1 MKDKLDEEKEH
12 LEKLEEK
19 REEIFTE
26 LNNAG
31 GNADN
36 SSFNDKAII
45 KDYDIVNTTI
55 ATKEREISEKQRMVA
70 TWNNSLDVINQK
82 LSSYKKDMSVQKYE
96 DFADLMKKI
105 NDVIVKTKDDIYDR
119 TITALAKEANE
130 KYIALTT
137 GNQSSGGKLLF
148 ERNHDVVNVSIR
160 DVQNGEI
167 TGLGTGFQRMKQLA
181 IVMAIISSKIG
192 DEKNSTI
199 PLSQMLPSLNLV
211 KTLSI
216 ISSKLP
222 QEFLV
227 KALS

>member
-1 MKDKLDEEKEH
+1 MKNWKKN
-12 LEKLEEK
+12 
-19 REEIFTE
+19 EEIFTE

-119 TITALAKEANE
+119 TITALAKR
-130 KYIALTT
+130 
-137 GNQSSGGKLLF
+137 S
-148 ERNHDVVNVSIR
+148 
-160 DVQNGEI
+160 
-167 TGLGTGFQRMKQLA
+167 
-181 IVMAIISSKIG
+181 
-192 DEKNSTI
+192 
-199 PLSQMLPSLNLV
+199 
-211 KTLSI
+211 
-216 ISSKLP
+216 
-222 QEFLV
+222 
-227 KALS
+227 

>member
-1 MKDKLDEEKEH
+1 MQKSASSYSRNIPLIESRIEALKDKLDEEKEH

-96 DFADLMKKI
+96 DFADLMKK
-105 NDVIVKTKDDIYDR
+105 
-119 TITALAKEANE
+119 
-130 KYIALTT
+130 
-137 GNQSSGGKLLF
+137 
-148 ERNHDVVNVSIR
+148 
-160 DVQNGEI
+160 
-167 TGLGTGFQRMKQLA
+167 
-181 IVMAIISSKIG
+181 
-192 DEKNSTI
+192 
-199 PLSQMLPSLNLV
+199 
-211 KTLSI
+211 
-216 ISSKLP
+216 
-222 QEFLV
+222 
-227 KALS
+227 

>member
-1 MKDKLDEEKEH
+1 M
-12 LEKLEEK
+12 
-19 REEIFTE
+19 
-26 LNNAG
+26 
-31 GNADN
+31 
-36 SSFNDKAII
+36 
-45 KDYDIVNTTI
+45 
-55 ATKEREISEKQRMVA
+55 
-70 TWNNSLDVINQK
+70 
-82 LSSYKKDMSVQKYE
+82 
-96 DFADLMKKI
+96 
-105 NDVIVKTKDDIYDR
+105 
-119 TITALAKEANE
+119 AKEANE